1 MKNKYIISAL
11 LLLCLTVSAYSQY
24 NYGGTRTSIII
35 QGHNGFI
42 IEPPISRPDG
52 SKPWLWFAPTN
63 TSYPNSNNSWIL
75 SQLVAKGFWIIGLDV
90 GETYGSLVGVNLY
103 NAFMDSVMELHSLNP
118 KGCLFAQSRGGLL
131 LYNWAWEG
139 NNVNYVSRIAGIY
152 PVGNLSSYPGIAL
165 AASAYSTTIDFMT
178 SKYDSL
184 SPMGKLQKLYEHSVP
199 IYHIHGDADYL
210 VPMDQNSQI
219 LHDRYTSLGGDFT
232 LEVVEGQGHAEIP
245 QYFESQN
252 LLDFIFKDTLQSL
265 TNPIQPAQQESSVY
279 IAPNPSSQST
289 FIYDNEGLDG
299 AKIEILDMTG
309 SKAKSING
317 VYGRKAELD
326 LNGLSKGCYM
336 VRIEKNSKPKIARLI
351 IN

>member
-1 MKNKYIISAL
+1 MKKTIIFTIIL
-11 LLLCLTVSAYSQY
+11 LGSVISNAQY
-24 NYGGTRTSIII
+24 NYGGSRTSIII
-35 QGHNGFI
+35 QGHNGFVI
-42 IEPPISRPDG
+42 QPPISRPDG

-103 NAFMDSVMELHSLNP
+103 NTFIDSVMELHSLNP

-131 LYNWAWEG
+131 LYNWAWE
-139 NNVNYVSRIAGIY
+139 NNNASYVSRIAGIY

-165 AASAYSTTIDFMT
+165 SASAYSTTIDFMT

-184 SPMGKLQKLYEHSVP
+184 SPMGKLQKLYEHNVP

-219 LHDRYTSLGGDFT
+219 LHDRYTALGGDFT

-245 QYFESQN
+245 QYFQSQN
-252 LLDFIFKDTLQSL
+252 LLDFIFKDTIPEKVETGIENRLEERLIYLS
-265 TNPIQPAQQESSVY
+265 
-279 IAPNPSSQST
+279 PNPSRQDT
-289 FIYDNEGLDG
+289 FLHYKSGLLGADVQVSDMSGSIIYNTKGGAEDRVQIPTTGLPQ
-299 AKIEILDMTG
+299 
-309 SKAKSING
+309 G
-317 VYGRKAELD
+317 VYFVKVI
-326 LNGLSKGCYM
+326 KGEF
-336 VRIEKNSKPKIARLI
+336 VNVVKLVVN
-351 IN
+351 